1 MRDFVAFDFV
11 VEEFLVCSL
20 LLDTEE
26 RALVTFFLVLL
37 EGLTELKRVVLVGLE
52 RLVLDRVVVASS
64 VRLVFPLVDL
74 PNVPLFLVV
83 VLFCIRVVFVL
94 AILELLVSTRLLIV
108 RSLLFLGD

>member
-1 MRDFVAFDFV
+1 MRDFVAFGFV
-11 VEEFLVCSL
+11 VEVFLVRSL

-37 EGLTELKRVVLVGLE
+37 AGLTELERVDLVGLE

-74 PNVPLFLVV
+74 PTVPVFRVV
-83 VLFCIRVVFVL
+83 ALFCLLIVLVL